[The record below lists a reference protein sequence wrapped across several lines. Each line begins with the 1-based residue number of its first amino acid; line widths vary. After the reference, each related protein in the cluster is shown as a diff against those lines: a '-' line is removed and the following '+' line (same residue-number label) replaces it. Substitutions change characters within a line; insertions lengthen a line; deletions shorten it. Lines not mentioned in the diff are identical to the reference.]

1 MKYVLTGS
9 IGNISK
15 PIAQHLLDAGHE
27 VTVITS
33 KSNNVE
39 AIEQLGAKALVG
51 SVEDVAFLT
60 LAFAGADAVYLMI
73 PPKWDVKEWYTYQQE
88 VSRNYL
94 AAIQANHLKKIMV
107 LSSIGAHLGRGA
119 GPIDGLAYL
128 ESKLNELSDIQA
140 VYLRPSYFYY
150 NFFNMIPLIKNMGI
164 MGSNI
169 PTDHNLVLTDISDIS
184 DIASDYL
191 LNDKFNGKEI
201 LYISS
206 DVKTLRE
213 VTSAIGKSIGK
224 PDLTWVQFTNEQSL
238 NGALQAGL
246 SQTLAEGY
254 TTMGAAISSNELEAD
269 YWKNKEKVAIGK
281 VKLNDFVQQ
290 FTAAFAHSE

>member
-15 PIAQHLLDAGHE
+15 PIAQNLIKAGHE
-27 VTVITS
+27 VSIITS
-33 KSNNVE
+33 HSKNVD
-39 AIEQLGAKALVG
+39 AIEQLGAKVLVG

-60 LAFAGADAVYLMI
+60 TAFAGADVVYLMI
-73 PPKWDVKEWYTYQQE
+73 PPKWDVKDWYTYQQE
-88 VSRNYL
+88 VSENYVS
-94 AAIQANHLKKIMV
+94 AIQANHLKKVMV

-150 NFFNMIPLIKNMGI
+150 NFFSMISLIKNMGI
-164 MGSNI
+164 MGSNM
-169 PTDHNLVLTDISDIS
+169 PADHNLVLTHTTDIA

-191 LNDKFNGKEI
+191 LADKFSGKEI

-206 DVKTLRE
+206 DTKTLAE

-224 PDLTWVQFTNEQSL
+224 PDLAWVQFTDEQSL
-238 NGALQAGL
+238 NGAIQAGL
-246 SQTLAEGY
+246 PPTIAEGY
-254 TTMGAAISSNELEAD
+254 TTMGAAITSQELEAD
-269 YWKNKEKVAIGK
+269 YWKNKEKVAPGK
-281 VKLNDFVQQ
+281 VKLEDFVHEFAGA
-290 FTAAFAHSE
+290 FTHS

>member
-15 PIAQHLLDAGHE
+15 PIAQQLINAGHE
-27 VTVITS
+27 VSIITS
-33 KSNNVE
+33 KSNNIE

-60 LAFAGADAVYLMI
+60 SAFTGADAIYLMI
-73 PPKWDVKEWYTYQQE
+73 PPKWDVKEWFTYQQE
-88 VSRNYL
+88 VANNFIS
-94 AAIQANHLKKIMV
+94 AIQANQLKKVVV
-107 LSSIGAHLGRGA
+107 LSSVGAHMGRGA

-150 NFFNMIPLIKNMGI
+150 NFFSMIPLIKNMGI
-164 MGSNI
+164 MGSNM
-169 PTDHNLVLTDISDIS
+169 PADHNLVLTDTSDIA

-206 DVKTLRE
+206 DVKTLGE

-224 PDLTWVQFTNEQSL
+224 PELSWVQFTDEQSL

-246 SQTLAEGY
+246 SHTLAEGY
-254 TTMGAAISSNELEAD
+254 TTMGAAIASKEIEAD
-269 YWKNKEKVAIGK
+269 YWKNEGKVIIGK
-281 VKLNDFVQQ
+281 IKLNDFVQQ
-290 FTAAFAHSE
+290 FAGAFAHS

>member
-1 MKYVLTGS
+1 MKYILTGS

-15 PIAQHLLDAGHE
+15 PIAQHLIKAGNE
-27 VTVITS
+27 VSIITS
-33 KSNNVE
+33 KSNNIE
-39 AIEQLGAKALVG
+39 AIEQLGAKSLVG
-51 SVEDVAFLT
+51 SVEDTAFLT

-88 VSRNYL
+88 VSNNYVS
-94 AAIQANHLKKIMV
+94 AIQANHLKKVMV

-164 MGSNI
+164 MGSNM
-169 PTDHNLVLTDISDIS
+169 PADHNLVLTDTSDIA
-184 DIASDYL
+184 DIASDYF

-206 DVKTLRE
+206 DVKTLGE
-213 VTSAIGKSIGK
+213 VTSAIRESIGK
-224 PDLTWVQFTNEQSL
+224 PDLSWVQFTNEQSL

-254 TTMGAAISSNELEAD
+254 TTMGAAISSKELEAD
-269 YWKNKEKVAIGK
+269 YWKNKEKATIGK

-290 FTAAFAHSE
+290 FAVAFAHS